1 MSKVIGGITK
11 ALVIEPDG
19 KGKGRSGRKPSGEPI
34 FDRAKVKHK
43 DFRQSNFT
51 DLLYNITC
59 LRLMFQRELS
69 LAMEILLRL
78 LGHTNSKSH
87 QQKFISTHLI

>member
-19 KGKGRSGRKPSGEPI
+19 KGKARSGRKPSGEPI

-43 DFRQSNFT
+43 DIRQHNST
-51 DLLYNITC
+51 DLLYNI
-59 LRLMFQRELS
+59 LS
-69 LAMEILLRL
+69 VVDVPVCIII
-78 LGHTNSKSH
+78 GHGNLIT
-87 QQKFISTHLI
+87 STWTYK